1 MNYYDLTEVGKRI
14 RAMRKVAGLTQE
26 KLAEKIGVERSM
38 IAHIET
44 GRRACSIDVMIQLV
58 EIFDTTLDYLVLGVT
73 SDTKEL
79 KRQLVPV
86 VEQLQALCKS
96 M

>member
-1 MNYYDLTEVGKRI
+1 MNYYDLKESGNRI
-14 RAMRKVAGLTQE
+14 RAMRKAAGLTQE
-26 KLAEKIGVERSM
+26 KMAEKIGVERSM

-44 GRRACSIDVMIQLV
+44 GRRACSIDMMVRLV

-73 SDTKEL
+73 SDTEEL
-79 KRQLVPV
+79 KRQLIPV

>member
-44 GRRACSIDVMIQLV
+44 GRRACSIDVMIQLM

>member
-26 KLAEKIGVERSM
+26 NLAEKIGVERSM